1 VAAASGFV
9 GSAGSRSLPFA
20 GASRW
25 AVSWVGGPVWVVG
38 RRSSR
43 LGVLVAVACRGR
55 GRACSLC
62 VCSVRVPG
70 FGVVRVPAAQV
81 FVPRVGPFWLWAAR
95 WLAAAGCGGVGGALR
110 G

>member
-1 VAAASGFV
+1 VAAASGSV
-9 GSAGSRSLPFA
+9 GLAGSRALPFA

-43 LGVLVAVACRGR
+43 LGVLVAVSCRGR

-62 VCSVRVPG
+62 VCLVRVPG
-70 FGVVRVPAAQV
+70 FGVVRVPAARV

-95 WLAAAGCGGVGGALR
+95 RLAAAGCGGVGGALR